1 MGLTRDSQKGVRMT
15 EEERRVGSGG
25 AEDNMR
31 DELDE
36 AAERGEPGK
45 DASKQAVEEEEQTG
59 GTGGVKDNVT
69 DEWDESQEG

>member
-1 MGLTRDSQKGVRMT
+1 MT
-15 EEERRVGSGG
+15 EEERRAGSGG

-59 GTGGVKDNVT
+59 GTGGTGGVKDNVT
-69 DEWDESQEG
+69 DEWDKSQEG